1 MRSLFDDR
9 AVPEQEQQKLI
20 DFYFK
25 KLGKGLDTAYNPK
38 LEFYDGD
45 LAHALK
51 TNILEFSAFKEA
63 SFRNSLLELLNE
75 KGKLPTWSEFRKKAL
90 ATSQLYNVN
99 WLQTEFDQT
108 VATANMAHK
117 WQEFQ
122 DTKELYPNLKYVTAG
137 DKRVRDKHK
146 EWDGF
151 IAPIDHPIWQK
162 LLPPNDWGCRCDV
175 IPTDEAPTK
184 GYETFTPPVK
194 AEFTNNGA
202 ISGKIFKESAY
213 EQTLDNSFKKEAK
226 INIDAYLK
234 SNPGIVKT
242 KHQNLSIALGADNN
256 DLKRNYEVALAVSE
270 QTNLQILIRKHD
282 FTPGIKNPE
291 YLINGKYLGD
301 RKSIEKI
308 GGISTQINKSKK
320 QMMPKNINPK
330 QLPYYIIWDL
340 DKLDNLNADAI
351 IKEIVR
357 KVTKERGKT
366 IKAMVFYLNGKVAQL
381 SRTKIVNRNFTD
393 LEKLLK

>member
-1 MRSLFDDR
+1 MPQ
-9 AVPEQEQQKLI
+9 AEQQKLI

-25 KLGKGLDTAYNPK
+25 KLGKGLDTTYNPK
-38 LEFYDGD
+38 LEFYSVD

-63 SFRNSLLELLNE
+63 SFRNSLVELINDTS
-75 KGKLPTWSEFRKKAL
+75 KLPTWSEFRKQAL
-90 ATSQLYNVN
+90 TTSQLYNVN

-122 DTKELYPNLKYVTAG
+122 DTKDLYPNLKYVTVG

-146 EWDGF
+146 KWDGF
-151 IAPIDHPIWQK
+151 IAPIDHPIWKK

-175 IPTDEAPTK
+175 IPTDESPTK
-184 GYETFTPPVK
+184 GYETFTDTIK
-194 AEFTNNGA
+194 GEFANNGA
-202 ISGKIFKESAY
+202 ISGKIFKQSAY
-213 EQTLDNSFKKEAK
+213 ELTLEDAFKKEAK
-226 INIDAYLK
+226 INIGTYLK
-234 SNPGIVKT
+234 NNPGIIKT
-242 KHQNLSIALGADNN
+242 KQQNLSIALGADNY
-256 DLKRNYEVALAVSE
+256 DLKRNFEVALAVVN
-270 QTNLQILIRKHD
+270 QTNMNILIRKHD

-308 GGISTQINKSKK
+308 GGIRTHIDAAKK
-320 QMMPKNINPK
+320 QMMPKHINPK
-330 QLPYYIIWDL
+330 QLPYYIFWDL

-366 IKAMVFYLNGKVAQL
+366 IKAMVFYYNGKVVQL

-393 LEKLLK
+393 LENLLK